1 MAQAGYTPLQLFHSA
16 TTGAAPTA
24 GQLVDGELALNTR
37 DQKLYFKD
45 ATGAV
50 QYFNVTG
57 PTGPTGA
64 TGPTGPTGAT
74 GATGA
79 SGASG
84 ANGATGDTGPTGP
97 AGTPGA
103 NGMTGDTGPAGASGA
118 TGPTGLGYTPLTSTT
133 SVTIGTGS
141 KTFTVNVTASQ
152 TAFAVGQ
159 TVRAFST
166 SDPTKFMTGNIST
179 FMTNSLSITVASL
192 GGSGT
197 YSDWQIVATGV
208 VYTDPIAIGTGAG
221 ATSQGLGAVA
231 IGLSAGPSQAG
242 SAVAIGYGAGSGS
255 QGSDSVAIGTSSGS
269 NASTGSV
276 SIGSNAGNSPGNYA
290 VSLGFAAGSGALFAG
305 GIAIGYQSCVPYSGA
320 WSTTESISIG
330 YQAGYGTVTEQVGP
344 GIRSVQIGKTSRAP
358 GSDTIAIG
366 TSSRARATGSIS
378 IGLNAGAGSNPPW
391 NPNATNFIA
400 IGANSG
406 FDNGSDAISIG
417 TSSIAVG
424 STSICIGKNAFTGVS
439 QPNAIVI
446 NATGSSVTAGGS
458 SRFYVAPIRQVAVTG
473 LYAVYYNPTT
483 KEITYSTV
491 AS

>member
-64 TGPTGPTGAT
+64 TGPTGPTGA
-74 GATGA
+74 
-79 SGASG
+79 SG
-84 ANGATGDTGPTGP
+84 ANGVTGDTGPTGPAGTSGANGMTGDTGPTGP

-103 NGMTGDTGPAGASGA
+103 NGMTGDTGPAGASGP

-179 FMTNSLSITVASL
+179 FMSNSLSITVASL

-208 VYTDPIAIGTGAG
+208 VYSDPIAIGTGAG
-221 ATSQGLGAVA
+221 
-231 IGLSAGPSQAG
+231 
-242 SAVAIGYGAGSGS
+242 
-255 QGSDSVAIGTSSGS
+255 
-269 NASTGSV
+269 
-276 SIGSNAGNSPGNYA
+276 
-290 VSLGFAAGSGALFAG
+290 
-305 GIAIGYQSCVPYSGA
+305 
-320 WSTTESISIG
+320 SIS
-330 YQAGYGTVTEQVGP
+330 T
-344 GIRSVQIGKTSRAP
+344 
-358 GSDTIAIG
+358 
-366 TSSRARATGSIS
+366 ATGGIS
-378 IGLNAGAGSNPPW
+378 IGLNAGTEQS
-391 NPNATNFIA
+391 TDSIA
-400 IGANSG
+400 IG
-406 FDNGSDAISIG
+406 NGAGATGPFGPVGTQSISIG
-417 TSSIAVG
+417 KNSRSGGNSSVAIGDGATSNGFQSIAIGNGASSGTFTNCVVLSALG
-424 STSICIGKNAFTGVS
+424 SLTSDGHN
-439 QPNAIVI
+439 
-446 NATGSSVTAGGS
+446 
-458 SRFYVAPIRQVAVTG
+458 RFFVKPIRLASTVG
-473 LYAVYYNPTT
+473 LRVLYWNQSSG
-483 KEITYSTV
+483 EIT
-491 AS
+491 AQN